1 MIRDVSHCGF
11 LAMLQFIY
19 TNDFDE
25 SVSPLHM
32 VELIRSL
39 CLFFSIN
46 ILMSCSAIAW
56 QKWQSKI
63 KPEINK
69 GSKSFIKMEK
79 RR

>member
-1 MIRDVSHCGF
+1 MACNDGVHTAMQVVVIKDVTHCGF

-39 CLFFSIN
+39 CLFFVFKATTTIVGE
-46 ILMSCSAIAW
+46 A
-56 QKWQSKI
+56 
-63 KPEINK
+63 
-69 GSKSFIKMEK
+69 FIFYL
-79 RR
+79 